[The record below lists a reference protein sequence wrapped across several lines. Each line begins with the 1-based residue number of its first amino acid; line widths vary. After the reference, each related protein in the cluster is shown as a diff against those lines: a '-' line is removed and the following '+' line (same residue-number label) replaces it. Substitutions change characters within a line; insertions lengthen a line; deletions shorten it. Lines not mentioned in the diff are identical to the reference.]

1 MDINRAL
8 YKISTAY
15 NDLENIHLFKKY
27 KTAQENPEF
36 PTIRTRAEFPDYFLP
51 SITGKQIKQSFRIF
65 RASDRKI

>member
-36 PTIRTRAEFPDYFLP
+36 PSIRNRAEFHDDRRFRHSELIQIELRTIMNFLE
-51 SITGKQIKQSFRIF
+51 S
-65 RASDRKI
+65 A

>member
-36 PTIRTRAEFPDYFLP
+36 PTIRTRAEFPD
-51 SITGKQIKQSFRIF
+51 
-65 RASDRKI
+65 DRQVLKL